1 MYRKGNRLKNI
12 RIKRQNGNGNREGKF
27 ILKSQEISR
36 KIKTLML
43 TTLAKS
49 EKAKVMNKFT

>member
-1 MYRKGNRLKNI
+1 MEMEIEK
-12 RIKRQNGNGNREGKF
+12 
-27 ILKSQEISR
+27 EISR

-49 EKAKVMNKFT
+49 EKAKEVEKDKITDIYEYILVDRKKEE